1 MENFPSFDKISFFV
15 GGFLVSRSPPG
26 IYLIDE
32 IQKVMSIGPP
42 WISVG
47 IYLAEIA
54 VKTEQVG
61 TV

>member
-1 MENFPSFDKISFFV
+1 V